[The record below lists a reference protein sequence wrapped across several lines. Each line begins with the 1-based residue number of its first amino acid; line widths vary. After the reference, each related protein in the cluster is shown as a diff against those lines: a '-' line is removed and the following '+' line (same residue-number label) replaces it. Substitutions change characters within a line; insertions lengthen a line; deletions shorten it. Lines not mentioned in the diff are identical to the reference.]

1 MEEKKKRRQDEWNE
15 RNGLVSRSY
24 KLQKEIADEFKT
36 TCEKVGVS
44 QKKQLE
50 TMMMQFIEEKAGH

>member
-1 MEEKKKRRQDEWNE
+1 MEEKKKRRQDKWNE
-15 RNGLVSRSY
+15 EHGLVSRSY
-24 KLQKEIADEFKT
+24 KLQKEIADEFKA

-50 TMMMQFIEEKAGH
+50 TMMKKFIEEKAGH